1 MGGSIPAQVFPPAHP
16 PTRPIDLG
24 DVGISFFLLLLFTA
38 RHFSTSCVCVRPRH
52 FKQLVASSKR
62 FGPSPNDQ
70 SEMKSDWGHHQ
81 RDLWNF
87 LPVSSFPPAF
97 YSKLGREGKEKAI
110 RRQRQSI
117 HLDGALS
124 LTAPTHLLSGRTSSL
139 RGLFLQFKLVAPI
152 PSCVPKSFEIIL
164 FELVAVWV
172 GFIVLIDAPVCC
184 LSSLLAK

>member
-1 MGGSIPAQVFPPAHP
+1 M
-16 PTRPIDLG
+16 
-24 DVGISFFLLLLFTA
+24 
-38 RHFSTSCVCVRPRH
+38 
-52 FKQLVASSKR
+52 
-62 FGPSPNDQ
+62 
-70 SEMKSDWGHHQ
+70 
-81 RDLWNF
+81 
-87 LPVSSFPPAF
+87 PVSSFPPAF

-184 LSSLLAK
+184 LSSLLSQSNAVQQRECRRPQQQLASLLLNDGKQMRNFFFFLFRLYVQFRPVETSSSCWRDQIVCWSPYIIT